1 MERLKLEDY
10 IERKTYFFLMSTQNT
25 EMILD
30 IDMARNLKTN
40 ALIYSK
46 NLLMLFLIYMRNYFS
61 CP

>member
-1 MERLKLEDY
+1 MERLKLEDH
-10 IERKTYFFLMSTQNT
+10 IERKMYFFLMSTQNT

-30 IDMARNLKTN
+30 IDMARNLKIN

-46 NLLMLFLIYMRNYFS
+46 NLLMLFLIYICNYFS